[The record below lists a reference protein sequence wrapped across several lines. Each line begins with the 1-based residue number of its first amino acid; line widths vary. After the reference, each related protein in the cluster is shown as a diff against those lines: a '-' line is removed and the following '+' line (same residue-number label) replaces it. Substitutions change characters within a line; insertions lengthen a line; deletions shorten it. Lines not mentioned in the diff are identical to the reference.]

1 MQEGGILGKCAYQ
14 LSEVFMKI
22 EYPTRFEVYHNNS
35 MAITDC
41 NQQPLRARGVHCA
54 RHSQR
59 RSEKRWTVWQ
69 GPGVSQRKTRSQ
81 GDAALAKEG
90 AHVTATDI
98 NGEKLRELDGVP
110 GIKTKVVDVTKK
122 DQVEALAKEHEH
134 VDVLFNIAGFV
145 HHGSILNCEEA
156 DWDFTM
162 NVNVRSMYL
171 MCKAFLPKMLAK
183 KAGNIINMASVAS
196 SIKGVVNRC
205 VYSTSK
211 AAVIGLTKSIATD
224 FIEQGIRCNCIC
236 PGTVDTPS
244 LRGRIEAQPD
254 PEQALKDFMARQKTG
269 RMCTAQEVA
278 YLCVYLASDESA
290 YVTGTEQIIDGVIL
304 AAVLFGVVWSITE
317 DECLPGGNLF
327 GITILFI
334 CALLGGKLVALIR
347 LPKLPPFPPLL
358 GMLLMGF
365 MLRNIPVITNGV
377 YIDYR
382 WSSSLRNIAL
392 AVILA
397 RAGLGLDPTALRK
410 LKSVCVRLAAGPC
423 MVEACTT
430 ALVSHFLM
438 GLPWVWGFILG
449 FVMGAVSPAVV
460 VPSMLLLQKDGY
472 GVEQG
477 IPTLLMAAG
486 SFDDILAI
494 TGFTTCFGM
503 AFATGSTWYNLLR
516 GVLEVAGGMVA
527 GIILGFLIQ
536 YFPSVDQKYLVMK
549 RSFLVL
555 GLSVFAVFGSTV
567 AGFPGSGGLCT
578 LVLAFLAG
586 LGWGSEKARVEEVV
600 GWAWDVFQP
609 LLFGLIG
616 AEIRV
621 SELEG
626 NTVGL
631 GIATLLIALLVRL
644 LFTYVCVLCA
654 GFNMREK
661 VFIALAWMPK
671 ATVQAAIGSTALDMA
686 RTKDDKQLQKY
697 GMDVLTVAVL
707 GILLTAPVGAL
718 IIGLSGPHLLQ
729 RPKNSASGTG
739 AGSEDDNETPVTY
752 ESTL

>member
-1 MQEGGILGKCAYQ
+1 MEDTQHKPANPD
-14 LSEVFMKI
+14 LSPAPSPVPSPAPSPLLDRIPLPVPNHVEHLNVNQIQVVVRRCSSPNVTEETTYFI
-22 EYPTRFEVYHNNS
+22 PRNPVVDAGTNTDPPVVCCPLLRRF
-35 MAITDC
+35 C
-41 NQQPLRARGVHCA
+41 PCPPRGF
-54 RHSQR
+54 
-59 RSEKRWTVWQ
+59 
-69 GPGVSQRKTRSQ
+69 
-81 GDAALAKEG
+81 LASL
-90 AHVTATDI
+90 I
-98 NGEKLRELDGVP
+98 
-110 GIKTKVVDVTKK
+110 TKVL
-122 DQVEALAKEHEH
+122 LA
-134 VDVLFNIAGFV
+134 V
-145 HHGSILNCEEA
+145 
-156 DWDFTM
+156 
-162 NVNVRSMYL
+162 
-171 MCKAFLPKMLAK
+171 
-183 KAGNIINMASVAS
+183 
-196 SIKGVVNRC
+196 
-205 VYSTSK
+205 
-211 AAVIGLTKSIATD
+211 
-224 FIEQGIRCNCIC
+224 
-236 PGTVDTPS
+236 
-244 LRGRIEAQPD
+244 
-254 PEQALKDFMARQKTG
+254 
-269 RMCTAQEVA
+269 
-278 YLCVYLASDESA
+278 
-290 YVTGTEQIIDGVIL
+290 
-304 AAVLFGVVWSITE
+304 VLFGVVWSITE

-334 CALLGGKLVALIR
+334 CAVVGGKLVSLIR

-365 MLRNIPVITNGV
+365 LLRNIPVVTDEV
-377 YIDYR
+377 YIDFK
-382 WSSSLRNIAL
+382 WSASLRNIAL

-410 LKSVCVRLAAGPC
+410 LKAVCIRVAAGPC
-423 MVEACTT
+423 SIEACTV
-430 ALVSHFLM
+430 AVISHFLM
-438 GLPWVWGFILG
+438 GLPWVWAFILG
-449 FVMGAVSPAVV
+449 FVLGAVSPAVV

-472 GVEQG
+472 GVEKG

-494 TGFTTCFGM
+494 TGFTTCLGM

-527 GIILGFLIQ
+527 GILLGFLIQ
-536 YFPSVDQKYLVMK
+536 YFPSVDQKHLVMK

-555 GLSVFAVFGSTV
+555 GLSVFAVFGSGV

-586 LGWGSEKARVEEVV
+586 LGWGTEKARVEEVI

-626 NTVGL
+626 HTVGL
-631 GIATLLIALLVRL
+631 GIVSLLIGLLVRVG
-644 LFTYVCVLCA
+644 FTFVCVLFA
-654 GFNMREK
+654 GFSIKEK

-707 GILLTAPVGAL
+707 AILLTAPVGAL
-718 IIGLSGPHLLQ
+718 IIGLCGPRLLQ
-729 RPKNSASGTG
+729 KPENPVSGERVKPSLSAFFLGTA
-739 AGSEDDNETPVTY
+739 AGDQDDNETPVTY